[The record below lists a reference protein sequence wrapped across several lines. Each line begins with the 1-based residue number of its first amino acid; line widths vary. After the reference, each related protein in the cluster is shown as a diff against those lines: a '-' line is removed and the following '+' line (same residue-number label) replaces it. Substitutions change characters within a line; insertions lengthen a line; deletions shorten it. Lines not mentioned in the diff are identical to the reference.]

1 MFALLFPGVP
11 GGPELLIVVLIL
23 GLFLIPLPLLL
34 AAGAYVVGKRRGRR
48 EATEE
53 RDGTPVEE

>member
-1 MFALLFPGVP
+1 MFALLFPGLP
-11 GGPELLIVVLIL
+11 GGPELLVVVLIL

-48 EATEE
+48 EAAEE
-53 RDGTPVEE
+53 REGASGEE

>member
-1 MFALLFPGVP
+1 MLALLFPGLP
-11 GGPELLIVVLIL
+11 GGPELLVVVLLL

-48 EATEE
+48 EATRE
-53 RDGTPVEE
+53 RDGATSEE

>member
-1 MFALLFPGVP
+1 MLALLFPGLP

-34 AAGAYVVGKRRGRR
+34 AAGAYVVGKRRGRE
-48 EATEE
+48 EAT
-53 RDGTPVEE
+53 RDGDAEATDR